1 MHGMSC
7 PFRGYNPRAVRPQ
20 QVDHLKK
27 DGWVLW
33 RCPLCHRAIPK
44 SSNLSGIFDDK
55 PLILGYPHC
64 RKPPN
69 VSKRVVFHTS
79 LDFDRFLMISKIL
92 SRLYTFLHF
101 PAVFLVDPCCFWNA
115 LLRCFLDA
123 DAFYDFDLA
132 PFHFVHNW
140 HVFDACHVIALIHC
154 WLSLNISVP
163 RSNNALQIL
172 FGKFH
177 ITLQGGKQK
186 IKLLLIWIYMD
197 RIMQHQTVFHHPLV

>member
-1 MHGMSC
+1 MSC

-101 PAVFLVDPCCFWNA
+101 PAVFLVDPCCFKTPYSGVFLMQMHFMILI
-115 LLRCFLDA
+115 LL
-123 DAFYDFDLA
+123 
-132 PFHFVHNW
+132 P
-140 HVFDACHVIALIHC
+140 
-154 WLSLNISVP
+154 S
-163 RSNNALQIL
+163 IL
-172 FGKFH
+172 F
-177 ITLQGGKQK
+177 ITGMCL
-186 IKLLLIWIYMD
+186 MHV
-197 RIMQHQTVFHHPLV
+197 M